1 MKNQK
6 TITKTKGNQ
15 IMTKES
21 IKKNSPDISKLNLKT
36 VASYAFY
43 GALFAGVSLCAAEIA
58 FAKYDI
64 DAGVKA
70 GTSPLIKALTDHWG
84 KGVLLSGGATAMM
97 GEGDPR
103 QRAKLAL
110 LGSGAAGLAVLTL
123 VAAFGD

>member
-21 IKKNSPDISKLNLKT
+21 NKKNSLDISKFNLKT

-58 FAKYDI
+58 FAKFDI
-64 DAGVKA
+64 DAGIKA
-70 GTSPLIKALTDHWG
+70 GTSPLVKALTDHWG
-84 KGVLLSGGATAMM
+84 KGVLISGGATAMI
-97 GEGDPR
+97 GEGDLR
-103 QRAKLAL
+103 QRGIKAAM
-110 LGSGAAGLAVLTL
+110 GSGVAGIAVLGL
-123 VAAFGD
+123 LAMLGD